1 MVFLGAVFETTRRDS
16 SRGGVH
22 PSLPPAITID
32 SSNRLGREIIV
43 IERELTAHTTPHHQ
57 KNGEEEKKKKAFRK
71 KEGIKTDESRA
82 ADLDQSG

>member
-1 MVFLGAVFETTRRDS
+1 MRQRAATRRV
-16 SRGGVH
+16 GGCT
-22 PSLPPAITID
+22 PPPLAITID

-57 KNGEEEKKKKAFRK
+57 KNGKEKKKKKEFRK

-82 ADLDQSG
+82 ADLDQSGCLLGCN

>member
-1 MVFLGAVFETTRRDS
+1 MRQRAATRRV
-16 SRGGVH
+16 GGC
-22 PSLPPAITID
+22 PPAITID

-57 KNGEEEKKKKAFRK
+57 KNGEEKKKKKAFRK